1 MRKIFL
7 GFIFLLS
14 VSFAEI
20 NEYMSD
26 VYFANG
32 INTDKLKADE
42 AIKDIKLTFETA
54 YPDSFTTVNDWKVSL
69 NRTQGI
75 GIDLYEAM
83 LQKIE
88 EEWTIKYS
96 VKFISML
103 NYTYG
108 GIVKKVAKKVA
119 KDDIEKF
126 TQKEAE
132 RIARYIFVHYRPGD
146 GTLDGYKQA
155 AVELL
160 FQKVFSKIIDDLIM
174 QVINIPEE
182 DIKRREQADI
192 KTQFT
197 AYTQSIKDGH
207 GVVVIAHSQ
216 GNLFTN
222 VVYDMFTNHWL
233 PWDED
238 TEWMKK
244 YFSAF
249 AVGSP
254 ANSVLGEKEPFIAYH
269 EDIVSLASI
278 GLGSNLAH
286 PNPDI
291 CKIDNIKLPWCFK
304 AHYFLGSYMKEK
316 VTRNHILGFI
326 RNRVDEQTYNKML
339 RPSQW
344 KPKKEIG
351 CVCEKKY
358 IEITH
363 QFEPGDMDK
372 ILKGQEIKNF
382 SADAEGKIYTV
393 DDTYVRA
400 ENDGE
405 TIEKI
410 DEGEVCLKLKSSDTT
425 LGEIKGKRQGDIPK
439 AFNGAIDMFLTW
451 NYECDIDMNLEMT
464 ASPSSRGAQYIQQDI
479 KDIEGYGKEHTYI
492 DTVYHTYPGDHY
504 NFEADGNKL
513 DESTL
518 EEETL
523 AEEPIEIRALLET
536 PTGSYFRVWEAK
548 SFGQLDLGKFAELDV
563 KEKIIPQWICPA
575 LNDAPGWYRP
585 FNDDTKRFQL

>member
-7 GFIFLLS
+7 GFLFLLS

-42 AIKDIKLTFETA
+42 AIKDIKLTFETSH
-54 YPDSFTTVNDWKVSL
+54 PDSFKAVNDWKVSL

-88 EEWTIKYS
+88 EEWTLKYS

-254 ANSVLGEKEPFIAYH
+254 RK
-269 EDIVSLASI
+269 
-278 GLGSNLAH
+278 
-286 PNPDI
+286 
-291 CKIDNIKLPWCFK
+291 
-304 AHYFLGSYMKEK
+304 
-316 VTRNHILGFI
+316 
-326 RNRVDEQTYNKML
+326 
-339 RPSQW
+339 
-344 KPKKEIG
+344 
-351 CVCEKKY
+351 
-358 IEITH
+358 
-363 QFEPGDMDK
+363 
-372 ILKGQEIKNF
+372 
-382 SADAEGKIYTV
+382 
-393 DDTYVRA
+393 
-400 ENDGE
+400 
-405 TIEKI
+405 
-410 DEGEVCLKLKSSDTT
+410 
-425 LGEIKGKRQGDIPK
+425 
-439 AFNGAIDMFLTW
+439 
-451 NYECDIDMNLEMT
+451 
-464 ASPSSRGAQYIQQDI
+464 
-479 KDIEGYGKEHTYI
+479 
-492 DTVYHTYPGDHY
+492 
-504 NFEADGNKL
+504 
-513 DESTL
+513 
-518 EEETL
+518 
-523 AEEPIEIRALLET
+523 
-536 PTGSYFRVWEAK
+536 
-548 SFGQLDLGKFAELDV
+548 
-563 KEKIIPQWICPA
+563 
-575 LNDAPGWYRP
+575 
-585 FNDDTKRFQL
+585 